1 MTSVL
6 ITGGTGFIGSR
17 LALACLES
25 GETVRVLGQR
35 RTPAEN
41 ENARLLQ
48 AAGIDVIEGSI
59 TDPSATARACRDVD
73 IIHHLAA
80 AQHEANVPDRHFHDV
95 NVGGTRTLLEAAVGA
110 GVPRFVHGSTIGV
123 FASSRSGPV
132 TEAAPLEPENIYGA
146 TKLEAESVV
155 WGYRSRLSVTVA
167 RISETYGPGD
177 RRLLKLFRALE
188 KGRFVRIGPGLNL
201 HHPIYIDDL
210 VLGLRRAAVVDP
222 PPHDPFVLAGPEA
235 ITSDEMISAVADAV
249 GSPPPRL
256 RVPLWP
262 LLTVA
267 DMMEAT
273 LGRMGIQPPLHRRR
287 MNFFVK
293 SFRFDMGPAHQAL
306 GFLPSV
312 SFTEGAMRTAEWYRS
327 QGLLGSP
334 APPVGS

>member
-17 LALACLES
+17 LALGCLDA
-25 GETVRVLGQR
+25 GDTVRVLGQR
-35 RTPAEN
+35 RTPAEA

-48 AAGIDVIEGSI
+48 AAGIEVIEGSI
-59 TDPSATARACRDVD
+59 TDASVAARACGGMDV
-73 IIHHLAA
+73 IHHLAA

-95 NVGGTRTLLEAAVGA
+95 NVGGTRTLLDAAVAA

-123 FASSRSGPV
+123 FGSGGTGPV
-132 TEAAPLEPENIYGA
+132 TEAAPLEPDNIYGA

-155 WGYRSRLSVTVA
+155 EGYPPRISVVIV

-177 RRLLKLFRALE
+177 QRLLKLFRALE
-188 KGRFVRIGPGLNL
+188 KGRFVRIGPGQNL

-210 VLGLRRAAVVDP
+210 VRGLRRAAEVDP
-222 PPHDPFVLAGPEA
+222 PPREAFVLAGPEA
-235 ITSDEMISAVADAV
+235 ITSDEMISVIARVV
-249 GSPPPRL
+249 GRRPPRT

-267 DMMEAT
+267 RIMEAT
-273 LGRMGIQPPLHRRR
+273 LGRIGIQPPLHRRR
-287 MNFFVK
+287 MNFFVR
-293 SFRFDMGPAHQAL
+293 SFRFDMEPAHRTL
-306 GFLPSV
+306 GILPAV
-312 SFTEGAMRTAEWYRS
+312 SFTEGAVRAAEWYRS

-334 APPVGS
+334 PQAASS